1 MAGQCGFRCSL
12 RGGRTVLVVGCLLIF
27 TSPVLATQFPIA
39 VGSGSFSYDG
49 TSLTIGGAITMVTYE
64 DLTWTFMPTQDAFV
78 GATLE
83 VSGLTQVAGY
93 DFGDG
98 TLTIS
103 VGGSP
108 VIEADIVDVILSPTA
123 VETGVIN
130 PSSAEINLI
139 NLQVSALAGSRFVTD
154 WINAVGASSY
164 GRLGFS
170 LTNTAAGS
178 IDPLVAPAS
187 GPMSLQLQP
196 SPVPE
201 PSTILLITAACA
213 AYRLRRRR
221 HTA

>member
-1 MAGQCGFRCSL
+1 M
-12 RGGRTVLVVGCLLIF
+12 
-27 TSPVLATQFPIA
+27 PI
-39 VGSGSFSYDG
+39 
-49 TSLTIGGAITMVTYE
+49 
-64 DLTWTFMPTQDAFV
+64 QDAFI
-78 GATLE
+78 GATLD
-83 VSGLTQVAGY
+83 VTGLTQVDGY

-123 VETGVIN
+123 VDTGVIN

-170 LTNTAAGS
+170 LSNTSTSGGS

-187 GPMSLQLQP
+187 GPMSLLLEP
-196 SPVPE
+196 SISAPIPE